1 MTEKRK
7 QNTGIRRHIRIEN
20 DALQILKIKK
30 QKFFGNKETFNG
42 ILLISVLLYKREGRL
57 FFSQIKRTEA
67 SDMWFYIMTLRIPW
81 IEHGGNDKDL
91 KKIKTIRILKPKILE
106 ETFKISRAHNEV
118 RGV

>member
-1 MTEKRK
+1 
-7 QNTGIRRHIRIEN
+7 
-20 DALQILKIKK
+20 
-30 QKFFGNKETFNG
+30 
-42 ILLISVLLYKREGRL
+42 
-57 FFSQIKRTEA
+57 
-67 SDMWFYIMTLRIPW
+67 MWFYIMTLRIPW